1 MYSKH
6 VTTLA
11 LCGIQPIPVFVEADI
26 SPGLPQFQI
35 VGLPD
40 AMVKEARDRIRSAI
54 KNSGFPFPR
63 TRLTINL
70 APADVK
76 KQGTFYDL
84 PIALAILLAEGE
96 FSKEMILDSI
106 FMGELALNGDIRS
119 VTGTLGAAL
128 LAQYLKTKN
137 VFVPKENVQ
146 EALAIPSLSIFGA
159 SSLINLVLHLK
170 KEQVIPPAH
179 KIKQGRKA
187 HSVYPIL
194 LEDIKG
200 QAHAKRG
207 LEITASGAHN
217 VLLKGPPGTGK
228 TMLAR
233 ALPSLL
239 PSLTY
244 QESIETTSIASVAGI
259 LKSNQGLII
268 EPPFR
273 HPHHSSSATALVGGG
288 SWPKPGEV
296 SLAHRGILF
305 LDELPEFSRHVLEHL
320 RQPMEDGEVTI
331 SRVANTIQFPA
342 RFLLAATMNPCPCGF
357 ADDPKQTCT
366 CTPSMIHHYRKRLSG
381 QLLDRFDLII
391 EVPRLDPDAF
401 CSSHVQETS
410 KEVQKRVEKART
422 IQQKRMKKA
431 GIFSNAEIPA
441 SLLDTFCKKDTEAS
455 EILRQALRQQRISAR
470 GYARACKIARTIADM
485 EECEYISAPH
495 IAEALQY
502 KEGNSLMT

>member
-1 MYSKH
+1 MFSHH
-6 VTTLA
+6 VITLA
-11 LCGIQPIPVFVEADI
+11 LSGIQPIPVCVEADI

-40 AMVKEARDRIRSAI
+40 ATVKEARDRIRSAI
-54 KNSGFPFPR
+54 KNSGLLFPR
-63 TRLTINL
+63 TRLTVNL

-84 PIALAILLAEGE
+84 PIALAILVAQGE
-96 FSKEMILDSI
+96 LPIESI
-106 FMGELALNGDIRS
+106 QDAIFIGELALDGGVRP
-119 VTGTLGAAL
+119 VTGALGAAL
-128 LAQYLKTKN
+128 LAQRLQTKTI
-137 VFVPKENVQ
+137 FVPKENIQ
-146 EALAIPSLSIFGA
+146 EALAIPSLSVFGL
-159 SSLINLVLHLK
+159 STITDFVLHAK
-170 KEQVIPPAH
+170 KELLLSEAVRTKHPPRSSS
-179 KIKQGRKA
+179 IFP
-187 HSVYPIL
+187 VL

-200 QAHAKRG
+200 QGHAKRG
-207 LEITASGAHN
+207 LEIAAAGAHN

-239 PSLTY
+239 PPLTY
-244 QESIETTSIASVAGI
+244 QESIEATSIASVAGI
-259 LKSNQGLII
+259 LKSNQGLIT

-296 SLAHRGILF
+296 SLAHRGVLF

-320 RQPMEDGEVTI
+320 RQPMEDGEVTV
-331 SRVANTIQFPA
+331 SRVASTIQFPA

-381 QLLDRFDLII
+381 PLLDRFDLII

-401 CSSHVQETS
+401 CSSLPQETS
-410 KEVQKRVEKART
+410 KEVRKRVQQART

-441 SLLDTFCKKDTEAS
+441 SLLDLFCKRDVEAS
-455 EILRQALRQQRISAR
+455 ELLKQALRQQRISAR
-470 GYARACKIARTIADM
+470 GYARACKVARTIADL
-485 EECEYISAPH
+485 EGSPQLSTAH
-495 IAEALQY
+495 VAEALGY
-502 KEGNSLMT
+502 REGNLLI